1 MFENKKINIA
11 LAIVVATLLWAYV
24 IGSINPPAEKKLK
37 DVPITLTN
45 TEVLES
51 NGLAVKECSA
61 ETIDLVLSGSRSD
74 ISKLRTDEVSA
85 VVDISNAVEGE
96 NELSVDIHIPESI
109 DISQKSI
116 SKLVVTVEKIET
128 KTVDVQIV
136 YSGET
141 DDGSEPHTVSVSDE
155 KVLIKGAESLV
166 ESVNS
171 ARGTVDITKVT
182 ENETTNPVTLVPVDS
197 EGIMVDNIKITP
209 ASVNVVSVLTRE
221 KTVKLN
227 VQVTDNSENAGD
239 KSWSA
244 PEEIIIGGKASDL
257 EDIDSIDSVTV
268 DITGV
273 NEDAKIEI
281 VPVLPDGI
289 FLSDKNDSLML
300 DVKVS
305 NGNEGNEE
313 KTFTVSTSEIALEGG
328 SDALSYSFSQEEVT
342 VTVRG
347 SRDEIEAVSEG
358 DIRLSAEVGDIA
370 RGDSRTVEI
379 TVTVSGHSSVTAEVN
394 PAAVTVSA
402 S

>member
-244 PEEIIIGGKASDL
+244 PEEIIIDGKASDL